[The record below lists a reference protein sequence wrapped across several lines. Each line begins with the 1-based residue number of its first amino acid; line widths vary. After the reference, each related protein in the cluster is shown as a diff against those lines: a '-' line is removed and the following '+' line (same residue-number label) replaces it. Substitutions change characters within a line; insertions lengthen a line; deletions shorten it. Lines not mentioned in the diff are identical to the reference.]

1 MTVVQMI
8 VLGLMALVAGLPI
21 LQSVRD
27 EQQAQPQPQEQQ
39 AVDKLQA
46 YKRSY
51 EKLFTPPQREPGKEV
66 QFQLPPDALPTKTD
80 KPRVV
85 CGMVVVPVTPAADS
99 KMVVQPKDAR
109 RPEYKMRVIEP
120 RICNE

>member
-8 VLGLMALVAGLPI
+8 VLGLMAVVAGGPI
-21 LQSVRD
+21 LQSVRG
-27 EQQAQPQPQEQQ
+27 EQPAQPQQHS
-39 AVDKLQA
+39 ADKLQA

-51 EKLFTPPQREPGKEV
+51 EKLFTTPQPEPGKRV

-99 KMVVQPKDAR
+99 KMVVRPKEATK
-109 RPEYKMRVIEP
+109 PEYKMRVIEP

>member
-8 VLGLMALVAGLPI
+8 VLGLMAVVAGGPI

-27 EQQAQPQPQEQQ
+27 EQQAQPQQQERQ
-39 AVDKLQA
+39 AADKLQA

-51 EKLFTPPQREPGKEV
+51 EKLFTTPQREPGKEV

-99 KMVVQPKDAR
+99 KMVVHPKDATK
-109 RPEYKMRVIEP
+109 PEYKMRVIEP

>member
-1 MTVVQMI
+1 MI
-8 VLGLMALVAGLPI
+8 VLGLMALVAGLPS

-27 EQQAQPQPQEQQ
+27 EQQAQPQQLEQQEQQ
-39 AVDKLQA
+39 AADKLQA

-51 EKLFTPPQREPGKEV
+51 EKLFTPPQREPGQEV
-66 QFQLPPDALPTKTD
+66 QFQLPPDALPTQTD

-99 KMVVQPKDAR
+99 KMVVQSKDAR

>member
-8 VLGLMALVAGLPI
+8 VLGLMAVVAGVPI
-21 LQSVRD
+21 LQSVRG
-27 EQQAQPQPQEQQ
+27 EQQAQPQQQEQQ
-39 AVDKLQA
+39 AADKLQA
-46 YKRSY
+46 YRRSY
-51 EKLFTPPQREPGKEV
+51 EKLLTTPQPEPGKEV
-66 QFQLPPDALPTKTD
+66 QLPPDALPTKTD

-99 KMVVQPKDAR
+99 KMVVHPKDATK
-109 RPEYKMRVIEP
+109 PEYRMRVIEP